1 MSNNV
6 QSIIRSDPPQER
18 VDPPQI
24 FTAFVLVL
32 DVVMTIIF
40 FYGLSYLG
48 VNVKL
53 LMESGSG
60 LVLNVILIGLLL
72 VNMLFLFKFWMEWT
86 FLNTIQNMF
95 WLSKIYVIC
104 SDPDSIGG

>member
-1 MSNNV
+1 MEQVSEEYT
-6 QSIIRSDPPQER
+6 QYSIPSIIRSDPPQER

-32 DVVMTIIF
+32 NVVMTLIF
-40 FYGLSYLG
+40 VYGLSYLG
-48 VNVKL
+48 VNLKL

-60 LVLNVILIGLLL
+60 MLLNMVLIGLLGL
-72 VNMLFLFKFWMEWT
+72 NLLFLFKFWMEWT

-95 WLSKIYVIC
+95 WLSKIV
-104 SDPDSIGG
+104 